1 MSLFRLSQAAQWLS
15 ARQEGGDLDIQS
27 VGSDSRRMEPGQL
40 FVALTGP
47 HFDGHAFAPQAVAGG
62 ALALLVSRELPLAVP
77 QLVVPDTRE
86 ALGRLAAAW
95 RRQLSAQV
103 VAVTGSNGKTTTKEM
118 LAALLGQ
125 AGRVAATQGNLN
137 NDIGLPL
144 TLLRARDQDFLILEM
159 GANHPGEIAY
169 LTDIARPDL
178 ALITNAGR
186 AHLEGFGSLEGVVRA
201 KGEILGG
208 LAPDGWFVLN
218 QDDAGAAHWRELAGG
233 RRLMSFGLGP
243 GADVS
248 ARPGPDQPRPD
259 GTGFEGR
266 HRISTPRGQFD
277 LTLALPGRH
286 NLMNA
291 LACIA
296 VGEALGLSH
305 QAMADGL
312 ARVRPVAGRLQWRPA
327 RSGAGLIDD
336 SYNANPD
343 SLGAALQ
350 VLGGLSGRRW
360 LVLGDLAELGPGAVD
375 LHRQLGQGARDA
387 GLDRLWAV
395 GPLSRAAVAAFG
407 PGGEHF
413 EAQGDLIQSLESALT
428 ADDWVLV
435 KGSRSSAMDR
445 VVRALVVEGD

>member
-1 MSLFRLSQAAQWLS
+1 
-15 ARQEGGDLDIQS
+15 
-27 VGSDSRRMEPGQL
+27 
-40 FVALTGP
+40 
-47 HFDGHAFAPQAVAGG
+47 
-62 ALALLVSRELPLAVP
+62 
-77 QLVVPDTRE
+77 
-86 ALGRLAAAW
+86 
-95 RRQLSAQV
+95 
-103 VAVTGSNGKTTTKEM
+103 
-118 LAALLGQ
+118 
-125 AGRVAATQGNLN
+125 
-137 NDIGLPL
+137 
-144 TLLRARDQDFLILEM
+144 
-159 GANHPGEIAY
+159 
-169 LTDIARPDL
+169 
-178 ALITNAGR
+178 
-186 AHLEGFGSLEGVVRA
+186 
-201 KGEILGG
+201 
-208 LAPDGWFVLN
+208 
-218 QDDAGAAHWRELAGG
+218 
-233 RRLMSFGLGP
+233 
-243 GADVS
+243 
-248 ARPGPDQPRPD
+248 
-259 GTGFEGR
+259 
-266 HRISTPRGQFD
+266 
-277 LTLALPGRH
+277 
-286 NLMNA
+286 MNA

-343 SLGAALQ
+343 SLDAALQ